1 MFSTMRSVKAEIV
14 KKGLTS
20 RADRMIDRSGFGR
33 FRTLF
38 VHEWNVVGRDD
49 SRDVADHDAC
59 NAFNRLVSLVVY
71 PRKDRDARLWRVVIR
86 SVIAGKRAGV
96 AVPTFAARN
105 SQAKGSVAQEW
116 NAIDEIVV
124 GTSSARLTGGIQLD
138 PTPDVIHI

>member
-1 MFSTMRSVKAEIV
+1 MFELSLVLRARCHRVGSLSHDLR
-14 KKGLTS
+14 LTQLPLH
-20 RADRMIDRSGFGR
+20 RSGFGR

-59 NAFNRLVSLVVY
+59 NAFNRLLSLVVY

-86 SVIAGKRAGV
+86 SVVAGKRAGV

-116 NAIDEIVV
+116 DAI
-124 GTSSARLTGGIQLD
+124 
-138 PTPDVIHI
+138 